1 MCALC
6 SNKILISRKESQ
18 YLPRAR
24 TLCNRRDRLRKP
36 QENCGLSAIPSLRRP
51 GETPSRLWTGF
62 AHSAAPHRTGSG
74 ATGGAPIGGEAQIPA
89 APGRSP
95 AATAARPRASTTLL
109 AARARFR
116 PPRWFRLRG
125 PQPRLQAGNS
135 WACHPPTWAITASRF
150 FFFLDSLNI

>member
-74 ATGGAPIGGEAQIPA
+74 GHRRRAHRRRGTNP
-89 APGRSP
+89 RC
-95 AATAARPRASTTLL
+95 ARAFPSCDCSQAEL

-135 WACHPPTWAITASRF
+135 WACHPPTWALTASRF